1 MSAKKTYIADE
12 NIKVKHDETIIE
24 KIKKE
29 TKAVSHTYNICG
41 CGSTVFQKNNSEHPV
56 VCRREKN
63 KKRVCTAPTEA
74 EAIAQGRI
82 VTYKSVG
89 DLIARQLADK
99 NTRQL
104 MQYRHSYE
112 HREGEWEDVF
122 DGRNYQTMLASNDFS
137 ENDDVAIGLF
147 IDGFVPSKSGRKSN
161 LTLVLLINF
170 NIPPEYR

>member
-1 MSAKKTYIADE
+1 
-12 NIKVKHDETIIE
+12 
-24 KIKKE
+24 
-29 TKAVSHTYNICG
+29 
-41 CGSTVFQKNNSEHPV
+41 
-56 VCRREKN
+56 
-63 KKRVCTAPTEA
+63 
-74 EAIAQGRI
+74 
-82 VTYKSVG
+82 
-89 DLIARQLADK
+89 
-99 NTRQL
+99 